1 MATSVVIPA
10 LNEAGNIARVV
21 AAARAQ
27 AVDEVIVVDNG
38 SSDATAAV
46 AAAAGAV
53 VMTEPRRGYGYAC
66 AAGSAAAHGDIL
78 VYLDGDGS
86 FLPAEMARLIEPLR
100 AGAAD
105 LVLGSRCWGTS
116 RPARCRRTSVSAT
129 GWPRAWCGGC
139 IACKSPTWGHTALS
153 VATCWRS

>member
-10 LNEAGNIARVV
+10 LNQAGNIDRVV

-53 VMTEPRRGYGYAC
+53 VVAEPRRGYGYAC
-66 AAGSAAAHGDIL
+66 QAGSAAARGDIL

-86 FLPAEMARLIEPLR
+86 FLPAEMARLIEPVR
-100 AGAAD
+100 ADAAD
-105 LVLGSRCWGTS
+105 LVLGSRVLGTS
-116 RPARCRRTSVSAT
+116 RPAPCRRTSAPAT
-129 GWPRAWCGGC
+129 GWPPA
-139 IACKSPTWGHTALS
+139 
-153 VATCWRS
+153 

>member
-46 AAAAGAV
+46 RRG
-53 VMTEPRRGYGYAC
+53 RRGRGGDGRGYGYASP
-66 AAGSAAAHGDIL
+66 AGSAAARGDIL

-86 FLPAEMARLIEPLR
+86 FLPAEMPRLIEPLR
-100 AGAAD
+100 AARPTWCSA
-105 LVLGSRCWGTS
+105 RACWGTS
-116 RPARCRRTSVSAT
+116 RPARCRCTSAPAT
-129 GWPRAWCGGC
+129 GWPRA
-139 IACKSPTWGHTALS
+139 
-153 VATCWRS
+153 